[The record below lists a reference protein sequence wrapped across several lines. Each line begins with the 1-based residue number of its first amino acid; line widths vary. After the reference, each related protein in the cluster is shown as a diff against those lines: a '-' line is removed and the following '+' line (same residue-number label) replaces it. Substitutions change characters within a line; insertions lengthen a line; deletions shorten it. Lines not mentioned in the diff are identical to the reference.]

1 MSCSTRIC
9 LWWIRKG
16 IKMSEDLKQQSNEDQ
31 VRLRVKR
38 HLWQDEDE
46 NKELK
51 KINKRLTILVV
62 LFTLASLILSGVL
75 IAFINRR
82 DVVTPTYVNDEKYNE
97 ALSIMSN
104 EWFFSNQIDNVKER
118 LQNQAL
124 NGMTMNEED
133 PHTSY
138 MSKEEGEEFVTSINR
153 NFVGIGVQY
162 QSTMEGT
169 HLITRVFKNAP
180 AEKAGVLPGDYIY
193 AVDGTITKDLS
204 SDNVVELVR
213 GEEGTTVHIDVMRN
227 GEIIPIDI
235 VRGQISASAFGE
247 IIDGIGYLEIVQFGQ
262 STGSVCK
269 AFVQEFLDAGV
280 EKLMID
286 LRGDGGGY
294 LYALQ
299 DVAGIFLPSGS
310 IAIIEEDNQG
320 NKEELYTKGSPIW
333 KGPVVILVDED
344 TASAAEAFVL
354 AMKEQYPSV
363 KVIGTQTYGKGTV
376 QVTFP
381 FSDGSSLKY
390 TTSKW
395 TSKSGTWINKV
406 GITPDEVIE
415 LHPAIESGYSNME
428 DDELYEVD
436 QVSEIVKTT
445 QLGLDYLEYE
455 VDRQDGYFSSQTESA
470 VKKFQEDKGLE
481 VTGKIDKVTYSSLIS
496 AIFLDWNTN
505 KSHDTQ
511 LQRALEIL
519 NG

>member
-1 MSCSTRIC
+1 
-9 LWWIRKG
+9 
-16 IKMSEDLKQQSNEDQ
+16 MSEEIKQETKEEQ

-62 LFTLASLILSGVL
+62 LFTAVSLLLSGVL
-75 IAFINRR
+75 IAYINRK
-82 DVVTPTYVNDEKYNE
+82 DVLPTTLINDEKYNE
-97 ALSIMSN
+97 AMSIMS
-104 EWFFSNQIDNVKER
+104 EQWFFSNQIDNVKER
-118 LQNQAL
+118 LQDQAL
-124 NGMTMNEED
+124 SGMTTNEED

-138 MSKEEGEEFVTSINR
+138 MSREEGEEFVTSINR

-162 QSTMEGT
+162 QSTMEGY
-169 HLITRVFKNAP
+169 HLITRVFKNSP
-180 AEKAGVLPGDYIY
+180 AEKAGVQPGDYIY

-213 GEEGTTVHIDVMRN
+213 GEEGTTVRVDVMRN
-227 GEIIPIDI
+227 GEVIPINI
-235 VRGQISASAFGE
+235 VRGQINASAFGE
-247 IIDGIGYLEIVQFGQ
+247 IVDGVGLLEIIQFGSSTAEDCRGYLQDFM
-262 STGSVCK
+262 
-269 AFVQEFLDAGV
+269 DAGV
-280 EKLMID
+280 DKLVID

-299 DVAGIFLPSGS
+299 DIAGLFLPSGS
-310 IAIIEEDNQG
+310 VAIVEEDNKG
-320 NKEELYTKGSPIW
+320 NKEELYVKGSPVW
-333 KGPVVILVDED
+333 KGPVVLLMDED

-354 AMKEQYPSV
+354 AMKEQYPNV
-363 KVIGTQTYGKGTV
+363 KTLGTQTYGKGTV
-376 QVTFP
+376 QITFP

-395 TSKSGTWINKV
+395 ISKSGMWINEV
-406 GITPDEVIE
+406 GITPDEVVE
-415 LHPAIESGYSNME
+415 LHPAINYGYMNME
-428 DDELYEVD
+428 DGIVYEVD
-436 QVSEIVKTT
+436 SVDGIVKSA

-455 VDRQDGYFSSQTESA
+455 VDRTDGYFSTQTESA
-470 VKKFQEDKGLE
+470 VRKFQEEKGLE
-481 VTGKIDKVTYSSLIS
+481 VTGKIDKVTYSSLVS

-505 KSHDTQ
+505 RSHDAQ